1 MIVGAAC
8 HRYNSNLRDVD
19 IVHGADSASKKG
31 PPIRPSLNPA
41 LSLSFELMS
50 KEPLG
55 SEPLPD
61 AAARGGRR
69 SASPPVASVRLR
81 PIRRSIASRSHLCPV
96 ACDPLASLPPC
107 RHRRSRPPFRWQLSP
122 ANDRRPRYRLPSQ
135 STRSREA
142 KRMRRVQKIHADRAA
157 ERSCSQAGMRAAGGA
172 ADHDNN
178 QWCMGEHARN
188 DAGEFLPLRRLH
200 RLVLRGE
207 DGSKPLACMP
217 PRLAIDDRRMI
228 AISFHFVC
236 MLCDCFKSRRS
247 FDRGAGTSL
256 YRRVVLKC

>member
-1 MIVGAAC
+1 VKILMIVGAAC

-19 IVHGADSASKKG
+19 IVHGADSTSKKG

-41 LSLSFELMS
+41 LSLPFELMS

-96 ACDPLASLPPC
+96 ACDPLASLSPC

-157 ERSCSQAGMRAAGGA
+157 ERSCSRLGCAPPEVRLTTITISGAWVSTREMTPVNFSRCAGSIASFSAAKTGA
-172 ADHDNN
+172 S
-178 QWCMGEHARN
+178 R
-188 DAGEFLPLRRLH
+188 
-200 RLVLRGE
+200 
-207 DGSKPLACMP
+207 SLACLRASP
-217 PRLAIDDRRMI
+217 SMI
-228 AISFHFVC
+228 
-236 MLCDCFKSRRS
+236 
-247 FDRGAGTSL
+247 
-256 YRRVVLKC
+256 VV

>member
-1 MIVGAAC
+1 
-8 HRYNSNLRDVD
+8 
-19 IVHGADSASKKG
+19 
-31 PPIRPSLNPA
+31 
-41 LSLSFELMS
+41 MS

-96 ACDPLASLPPC
+96 ACDPLASLSPC

-122 ANDRRPRYRLPSQ
+122 ANDGRPRYRLPSR

-157 ERSCSQAGMRAAGGA
+157 ERPAPRLGCAPPEVRLTTITISGA
-172 ADHDNN
+172 
-178 QWCMGEHARN
+178 WGEHARN
-188 DAGEFLPLRRLH
+188 DADEFLPLRRLH

-207 DGSKPLACMP
+207 DGSKPLARTP
-217 PRLAIDDRRMI
+217 PRLAI
-228 AISFHFVC
+228 
-236 MLCDCFKSRRS
+236 
-247 FDRGAGTSL
+247 G
-256 YRRVVLKC
+256 